1 MGADLEPALARITLP
16 ASARRGEVVEV
27 RVLVRHPMERA
38 VDAAGLAPRPRR
50 IVHTIRARYAGEE
63 VFRMTLSS
71 GIAANPYVAF
81 STVAIET
88 GDLVVEWVEDGG
100 AVHRQAARLTVE

>member
-1 MGADLEPALARITLP
+1 MAPAMARITLP

-38 VDAAGLAPRPRR
+38 VDAAGLTPRPRR
-50 IVHTIRARYAGEE
+50 IVHTIRARYGGEE
-63 VFRMTLSS
+63 VFRMALSA

-81 STVAIET
+81 TTVAVET

-100 AVHRQAARLTVE
+100 AVHRQAARLTVQ

>member
-1 MGADLEPALARITLP
+1 MEPAAARITVP

-38 VDAAGLAPRPRR
+38 VDAAGLVPRPRR
-50 IVHTIRARYAGEE
+50 IVHTIRATYAGAE
-63 VFRMTLSS
+63 VFRMELST

-81 STVAIET
+81 TTVALET
-88 GDLVVEWVEDGG
+88 SDLVVEWIEDGG
-100 AVHRQAARLTVE
+100 AVHRQAARLTVG